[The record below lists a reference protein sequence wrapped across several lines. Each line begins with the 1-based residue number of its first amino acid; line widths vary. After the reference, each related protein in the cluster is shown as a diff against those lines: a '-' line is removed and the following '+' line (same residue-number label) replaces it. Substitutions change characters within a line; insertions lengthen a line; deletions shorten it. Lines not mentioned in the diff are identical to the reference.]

1 MSDMTTTTP
10 ANTESS
16 QASAQQPPQADE
28 APQAEAKVE
37 TPVEET
43 FTKAQ
48 LQEMLTKARQ
58 EEKDK
63 LYKSIEKT
71 KTESQNLQAERD
83 KVLNDLKLAEKKLTT
98 LQDSNMSD
106 IEKVNKQI
114 ELLAE
119 QNNLLKSQLEQ
130 VSQQAEARVR
140 ESEVKSYRQKQI
152 EQSGLLFPEMVKGST
167 PEEIDASIAMLKERE
182 QSVRQQVEDRLRS
195 EKAQDV
201 PRPMSPYGEQSQLNA
216 TADRYRISKMSRD
229 EYQAYRQKLMA
240 QAMDSVR
247 R

>member
-167 PEEIDASIAMLKERE
+167 PEEIDAFIAMLKERE
-182 QSVRQQVEDRLRS
+182 QSVRQQVEDRLWS

>member
-1 MSDMTTTTP
+1 
-10 ANTESS
+10 
-16 QASAQQPPQADE
+16 
-28 APQAEAKVE
+28 
-37 TPVEET
+37 
-43 FTKAQ
+43 
-48 LQEMLTKARQ
+48 MLTKARQ

-63 LYKSIEKT
+63 LYKSLEKT
-71 KTESQNLQAERD
+71 KAESQNLQAERD

>member
-1 MSDMTTTTP
+1 MSDTTIITP

-28 APQAEAKVE
+28 APKAEAKVE

-63 LYKSIEKT
+63 LYKSLEKT
-71 KTESQNLQAERD
+71 KAESQNLQAERD

>member
-1 MSDMTTTTP
+1 MSDMITTTP

>member
-1 MSDMTTTTP
+1 MSDTTTITP

-28 APQAEAKVE
+28 ALKAEAKVE

-63 LYKSIEKT
+63 LYKSLEKT
-71 KTESQNLQAERD
+71 KAESQNLQAERD

>member
-1 MSDMTTTTP
+1 MSDTTIITP

-28 APQAEAKVE
+28 APKAEAKVE
-37 TPVEET
+37 APVEET

-71 KTESQNLQAERD
+71 KAESQNLQAERD